1 VTPPRLTAQNST
13 LLVVDVQDKLLAV
26 MPDAPGLIRDVGFLL
41 DVANLLQIPVRATE
55 QYPQGL
61 GPTNAEL
68 VRRLKDERPT
78 KVDFSCCGAPGLLSE
93 IRQLGRPNVVVAG
106 METHVCVLQTVL
118 DLLADGLQVFVAA
131 DAVQSRFSVDHEVAL
146 RRMERAGAV
155 LTTSETAAFEWLGG
169 SDHPQFKGVSKL
181 VQERMRQLK
190 GS

>member
-1 VTPPRLTAQNST
+1 MAPRLSALNST

-26 MPDAPGLIRDVGFLL
+26 MPDAAGLIRDVGFLL
-41 DVANLLQIPVRATE
+41 DVANLLQIPARATE

-68 VRRLKDERPT
+68 VKRLKRERPA
-78 KVDFSCCGAPGLLSE
+78 KVAFSCCGAPGLLGE

-118 DLLADGLQVFVAA
+118 DIEADGLQVSVAA
-131 DAVQSRFSVDHEVAL
+131 DAVQSRFRVDHDIAL

-155 LTTSETAAFEWLGG
+155 LTTCETIAFEWLGG
-169 SDHPQFKGVSKL
+169 SDHPQFKAVSKL
-181 VQERMRQLK
+181 VQERMKQIR
-190 GS
+190 G